1 MQQRLIDPQH
11 FVRVPD
17 LVNLL
22 GVTRGTIYNWLRR
35 GQLPKPVGGPGRSI
49 RWTMDTIG
57 IWAAQRGIPLSLASV
72 NFTGGSTLPA
82 SDSLPPR

>member
-1 MQQRLIDPQH
+1 MQQRLIAPQR
-11 FVRVPD
+11 FVRVAD

-72 NFTGGSTLPA
+72 NCTASSILTA
-82 SDSLPPR
+82 SDPLPSR